1 MAGALVESL
10 IAHAITTPS
19 PIQAATIPDA
29 LARRDVAGEAPTGSG
44 KTLAFGLP
52 LLQLV
57 DAARRAGPAGAPARI
72 PIGLVV
78 APTRELARQIIRTL
92 DPLATALGLRLHAVH
107 GGVPFEPQIE
117 ALRQGVDVVI
127 ACPGRLLDLVEQ
139 GAADLGS
146 VTTVVIDEADR
157 LADMGFLP
165 DVMRLLQL
173 TSSGRQTLLF
183 SATLAGPV
191 EELVAAT
198 QQRSPV
204 RHHVAAPDI
213 VPVRHHLWVVANA
226 GREALL
232 ADIARHCGPT
242 VAFTNTRREA
252 DRVAAQ
258 VRRLGVEASL
268 LHGGN
273 DQHDRTRALDRF
285 AAGTTRLMVATDVAA
300 RGLHVEG
307 VACVVHHDLPTDPTD
322 YVHRSGR
329 TGRAGAVGTVVAF
342 VDPAAIDR
350 ARRLVARV
358 AAELPGDIVSDAEI
372 TEPDVLSLESAADRV
387 AIDRELIA
395 MGTMSRPGAVGTVK
409 FSGRG

>member
-1 MAGALVESL
+1 MAGALVEAL
-10 IAHAITTPS
+10 IAQAITTPS

-107 GGVPFEPQIE
+107 GGVPNESQIE

-139 GAADLGS
+139 GAADLSS
-146 VTTVVIDEADR
+146 VKTVVIDEADR

-165 DVMRLLQL
+165 HVMRLLQL

-191 EELVAAT
+191 EELVAT

-226 GREALL
+226 GRVALL
-232 ADIARHCGPT
+232 ADIVRHCGPT
-242 VAFTNTRREA
+242 VAFTNTRGEA
-252 DRVAAQ
+252 QRVAAQ

-273 DQHDRTRALDRF
+273 AQHDRTRALDRF
-285 AAGTTRLMVATDVAA
+285 AAGATRLMVATDVAA

-358 AAELPGDIVSDAEI
+358 AAELPGDIISDAEI

-409 FSGRG
+409 FNGRG